1 MSMNEPIIK
10 VFLVDDE
17 IVIREGIRNGFP
29 WDETGFTLV
38 GEAPDGEMAFPMIQ
52 DLKPDILITDIRMP
66 FMDGLALARK
76 VAQALPFTYIIILS
90 GYDDFQYAQEAIS
103 IGVRQYILKPV
114 TPRKLEEAL
123 SEMADRI
130 RRDQEK
136 QADTAQLMV
145 KLASS
150 ARIARE
156 QVLTQ
161 LLEGKITSSLQAEA
175 SSFGIPTEARHYLV
189 LLLGEVAPENSI
201 SLVSIL
207 HRLTEGQEPAAFCTS
222 RLESPALLLVSNQDS
237 GQNADELEER
247 AYAIAQ
253 ALEHEAGKNRLPL
266 PSVAISS
273 PVSRLQ
279 ELPQALA
286 SARAVLQAVK
296 GQPPRIVGALDVDLS
311 ASPALLEAGSL
322 PLYERLL
329 YAASAEGEKIT
340 EQYFK
345 SLGDLASQ
353 STLVLN
359 YLLMDVLL
367 AASRIIRQCGGD
379 PTSVLP
385 AGLMQQ
391 NELLKLSQHPDR
403 ALAAGREMIATA
415 LSFRDQ
421 FAASRYGETLRRAQ
435 AYIEENYTRA
445 DLTLQDVAG
454 HVALSNNHFSTVF
467 SQEMGQT
474 FTEYLTGVRLDK
486 AKQLLIGTAWRSAEI
501 SAAIG
506 YNDPHYF
513 SYLFK
518 KQVGLT
524 PRDYRKSQASGEGG

>member
-1 MSMNEPIIK
+1 MAEQMIR

-17 IVIREGIRNGFP
+17 IVIREGIRNSFP

-114 TPRKLEEAL
+114 TSRKLEEAL
-123 SEMADRI
+123 HAMAERI
-130 RRDQEK
+130 RQDQER
-136 QADTAQLMV
+136 QADTALLMG

-156 QVLTQ
+156 QVLFQ
-161 LLEGKITSSLQAEA
+161 LMEGNASSGLLEEAASLGLPA
-175 SSFGIPTEARHYLV
+175 EARHYLV
-189 LLLGEVAPENSI
+189 MLLGEVPDEHQLG
-201 SLVSIL
+201 LVSSL
-207 HRLTEGQEPAAFCTS
+207 QRLTEGVDPPVFCTT
-222 RLESPALLLVSNQDS
+222 RLESPALLLASHES
-237 GQNADELEER
+237 LSPGAEELEER
-247 AYAIAQ
+247 AYALAQ
-253 ALEHEAGKNRLPL
+253 ALEHEAIKNKVLF
-266 PSVAISS
+266 PSVAIGS
-273 PVSRLQ
+273 PVSRLAD
-279 ELPQALA
+279 LPQALA

-296 GQPPRIVGALDVDLS
+296 GRPPRIVGALDVDLS

-329 YAASAEGEKIT
+329 YAASAEGGIIT
-340 EQYFK
+340 EQYFR

-353 STLVLN
+353 SLLVLN

-367 AASRIIRQCGGD
+367 AASRIIRQCGGE
-379 PTSVLP
+379 PAEVLP
-385 AGLMQQ
+385 AWMMQQ
-391 NELLKLSQHPDR
+391 TELMKLSQRPER
-403 ALAAGREMIATA
+403 ALAAGREMIEAA
-415 LSFRDQ
+415 LSFRDSH
-421 FAASRYGETLRRAQ
+421 AASRYGEILRRAQ
-435 AYIEENYTRA
+435 AYIDENFQRS

-467 SQEMGQT
+467 SQEMGVT

-486 AKQLLIGTAWRSAEI
+486 AKQLLVSTASRSAEI

-518 KQVGLT
+518 KQVGQT
-524 PRDYRKSQASGEGG
+524 PRDFRKSQSEDVSG